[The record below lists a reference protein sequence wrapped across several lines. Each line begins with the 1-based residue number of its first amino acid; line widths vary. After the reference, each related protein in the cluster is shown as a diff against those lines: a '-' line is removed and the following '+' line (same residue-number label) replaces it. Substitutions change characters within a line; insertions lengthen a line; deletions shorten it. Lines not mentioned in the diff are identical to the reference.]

1 MLRGL
6 AALLGGDAL
15 DVAEKFSAV
24 LERAASKAPKKARAK
39 APPRPALELVAKAA
53 EEPAAPAAP
62 RIDAGVVEVEHRPA
76 ARGAR
81 AVEVVVR
88 PVRRSR

>member
-53 EEPAAPAAP
+53 EEPAAP